1 MEIRRVA
8 LIGLG
13 AMGSFFVPKLYETL
27 PEGDFFAVAGG
38 ARKERLET
46 KGVSIND
53 TVYRLPVVEPGE
65 KVKAPDLIIM
75 AVKDTGLRQAIRDIG
90 ALVGPETQI
99 MCVMNGISS
108 EEQLA
113 EAYGW
118 EHVIYSFM
126 RVSIVMQ
133 DGVTHY
139 DPKLG
144 KVHFG
149 EKKNVDDKGEP
160 LYSPRVQAIKDLFDR
175 AEIRYE
181 ILPDM
186 LHGIWFKYMCNIGE
200 NMTCALLDIPFG
212 AYHTND
218 HANWIRNQAMYEVL
232 RIAQRKGI
240 DLTQADIDA
249 QNVHIL
255 TLPKKNKPSTLVDIL
270 NGRKT
275 EVGMFSGKVVEMGEE
290 LGIPT
295 PVNEMLYHGIRALE
309 AKNEEAREETDS
321 Q

>member
-13 AMGSFFVPKLYETL
+13 AMGSFFVPKLYDTL
-27 PEGDFFAVAGG
+27 PEGDFFIVAGG
-38 ARKERLET
+38 ARKERLEA

-65 KVKAPDLIIM
+65 QAEAPDLIIM
-75 AVKDTGLRQAIRDIG
+75 AVKDTGLRQAIKDIG
-90 ALVGPETQI
+90 ALVGPGTQI

-113 EAYGW
+113 EVYGW
-118 EHVIYSFM
+118 DHVLYSFM

-139 DPKLG
+139 NPELG

-149 EKKNVDDKGEP
+149 ERNNADEEGKP
-160 LYSPRVQAIKDLFDR
+160 SYSPRVQAVKDLFDR
-175 AEIRYE
+175 AGIRYE

-218 HANWIRNQAMYEVL
+218 HANWIRNKAMLEVL
-232 RIAQRKGI
+232 AIAQRKGI
-240 DLTQADIDA
+240 SLTQEDIDA
-249 QNVHIL
+249 QNAHIL

-270 NGRKT
+270 NHRKT
-275 EVGMFSGKVVEMGEE
+275 EVEMFSGTVVRMGEE

-295 PVNEMLYHGIRALE
+295 PVNLMLYHGIKALE
-309 AKNEEAREETDS
+309 AKNEEME
-321 Q
+321 